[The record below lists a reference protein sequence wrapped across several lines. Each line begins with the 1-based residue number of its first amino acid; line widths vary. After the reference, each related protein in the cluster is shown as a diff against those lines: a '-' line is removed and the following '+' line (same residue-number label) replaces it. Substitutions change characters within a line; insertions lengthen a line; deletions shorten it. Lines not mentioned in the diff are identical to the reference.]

1 MTSNKSELIQ
11 ISDVLSCHL
20 FCFCFFTFQ
29 VKFSFKYSCVR
40 DSLRQIKPQR
50 ASLSSK
56 VKVKMK
62 LKMSPSLFIKA
73 GCHLKSFHFW

>member
-11 ISDVLSCHL
+11 ISDVLSFVL
-20 FCFCFFTFQ
+20 FVFFTFQ

-73 GCHLKSFHFW
+73 GCHFKSFHFW